1 MNLQQAG
8 YTQALVDLGFHKEA
22 GILDSVTRA
31 AKTLFARKTPTTA
44 IQNTGLNPLA
54 RTIIK
59 PSGVPTPAPTPTP
72 TQLQFMEGL
81 KSRSVAPQA
90 PFKTMAE
97 QAPAAAVAPAAR
109 AKNLP
114 GYDPAAARLQAAPK
128 TPVNIAQQNQFA
140 GNFPERARQLRQ
152 SDQMLQAQQQTPIL
166 NSLFQN
172 RGAQPQLQEA
182 LSLFG

>member
-1 MNLQQAG
+1 MNFQQAG
-8 YTQALVDLGFHKEA
+8 YVQALVDLGFQKEA
-22 GILDSVTRA
+22 GIIDSVTRA
-31 AKTLFARKTPTTA
+31 AKTLFSRKTPVSGMAATSV
-44 IQNTGLNPLA
+44 QNVGLNPIA
-54 RTIIK
+54 RATVK
-59 PSGVPTPAPTPTP
+59 PGAPTPT
-72 TQLQFMEGL
+72 QRQFMEGL
-81 KSRSVAPQA
+81 KSRTVAPQA

-114 GYDPAAARLQAAPK
+114 DYDSAAIRLQAAPK

-140 GNFPERARQLRQ
+140 GANPARATQVREADQLF
-152 SDQMLQAQQQTPIL
+152 QAQQQTPIL

-172 RGAQPQLQEA
+172 RQVRPQLQEA

>member
-1 MNLQQAG
+1 MNFQQVG
-8 YTQALVDLGFHKEA
+8 YAQALVDLGLQKEA
-22 GILDSVTRA
+22 GFLDSAARMARSVFTRA
-31 AKTLFARKTPTTA
+31 PAAATPTAMRTTA
-44 IQNTGLNPLA
+44 RSTL
-54 RTIIK
+54 
-59 PSGVPTPAPTPTP
+59 SPAGTSP
-72 TQLQFMEGL
+72 TQIQFMEGL

-114 GYDPAAARLQAAPK
+114 GYDPASARLQAAPK

-140 GNFPERARQLRQ
+140 GANPARATQVREADQL
-152 SDQMLQAQQQTPIL
+152 LQAQQQTPIL

-172 RGAQPQLQEA
+172 RMAQPRLQEA